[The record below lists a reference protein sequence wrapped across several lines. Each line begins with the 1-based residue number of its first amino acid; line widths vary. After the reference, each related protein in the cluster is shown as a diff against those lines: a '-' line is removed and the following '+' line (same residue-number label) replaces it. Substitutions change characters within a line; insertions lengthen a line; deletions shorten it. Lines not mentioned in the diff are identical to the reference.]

1 MAASVRGRDG
11 QHGARRPRR
20 VLVLTRRSGPFAA
33 GNVGRAGGG
42 PRRAPCV
49 LAQRDGQPSRPPAA
63 VEGSGHYGSQFPLI
77 GSRLQPDQGPD
88 VSSETRWTHAQ
99 DRRACRCAR
108 APRFLRLPC
117 CPSRKICAG
126 ELLRCNRATRSPQA
140 PPRPPRCRGSPL
152 GRLGDPPKWGPPA
165 GPPAASRLTGNG
177 GIAEAVRSHNG
188 FTEGRKPAVP
198 TRAVRRRLRAR
209 LWRGDAPAT
218 QKRAEVWH

>member
-1 MAASVRGRDG
+1 MGSWPFHKSWSRLGTPSTMPPSPRRWWTGAYAGRSAAASVRGRNS
-11 QHGARRPRR
+11 QRGARRPRR

-33 GNVGRAGGG
+33 GDVGRAGGG

-117 CPSRKICAG
+117 CPSPKICAG
-126 ELLRCNRATRSPQA
+126 ELAALQ
-140 PPRPPRCRGSPL
+140 L
-152 GRLGDPPKWGPPA
+152 GKSKCA
-165 GPPAASRLTGNG
+165 GTP
-177 GIAEAVRSHNG
+177 
-188 FTEGRKPAVP
+188 
-198 TRAVRRRLRAR
+198 
-209 LWRGDAPAT
+209 
-218 QKRAEVWH
+218 